1 MPAYTFSIIGVL
13 KEAFNR
19 THGVKGTF
27 MAAMLLYFL
36 IQFVIAFILLLL
48 LMPQITNFLEL
59 LLTLL
64 TLPISVGII
73 ILGISRARGKDIAVK
88 QIFSYFGSYPFL
100 LLGYILVT
108 LFTVLGFIALVIPGI
123 YLSIAYIYTLPLI
136 ADKNLDVWNA
146 MEYSRTTVTKQWFRF
161 FGLGIVSFV
170 FIIISAIPFGI
181 GLIWSI
187 PTVYIAYGLLYHRLF
202 DEEEDVVLIED

>member
-1 MPAYTFSIIGVL
+1 
-13 KEAFNR
+13 
-19 THGVKGTF
+19 

-36 IQFVIAFILLLL
+36 IQFVIAFILLLII
-48 LMPQITNFLEL
+48 PQITDYLNLV
-59 LLTLL
+59 LTIL
-64 TLPISVGII
+64 TLPIAVGII
-73 ILGISRARGKDIAVK
+73 ILGISRARGEEITYK

-108 LFTVLGFIALVIPGI
+108 LFTVLGFLAFIIPGI

-136 ADKNLDVWNA
+136 ADKNISVWNA
-146 MEYSRTTVTKQWFRF
+146 MELSRKTVTHQWFRF
-161 FGLGIVSFV
+161 FGLGIVSFF
-170 FIIISAIPFGI
+170 FILISAIPFGI

-202 DEEEDVVLIED
+202 DEELDEEVEEAVLISED